1 MKKLLVANRGEI
13 AIRVM
18 RAATEL
24 GLRTVA
30 VYTYEDRFSL
40 HRFKADESY
49 QLGSPTGGEPVK
61 GYLNIKNIVDV
72 AKAAGVEFIHPG
84 YGFLSERAE
93 FAQACKDAG
102 INFVGPSAD
111 LLNRFGDKTA
121 AKELADKV
129 GVPTIPG
136 TGHGMKSFKEV
147 ATACKKIGYPVI
159 LKASFGGGGRGMRVV
174 LSEKELESKLEEAQ
188 REAGAAFGRPEVFVE
203 KYIRRAKHIEVQI
216 IGDKH
221 GNLVHL
227 WERDCSV
234 QRRHQKVVEVA
245 PAAKMSLKL
254 RKAICE
260 SARNLMAGANY
271 THAGTVEFLVDAD
284 EDKFYFIEVNPRVQ
298 VEHTVTEMVTGI
310 DIVKTQILIAQGHA
324 LHQAPINIPKQ
335 DKIETRGVAIQC
347 RITTEDAENNFI
359 PDYGKLTAYRSP
371 AGFGIRL
378 DGASAYG
385 GAVITP
391 FFDSLLVKVTAHDQ
405 TLEDACH
412 RMDRAL
418 REFRIRGV
426 KSNIPFLENV
436 IQHKAFID
444 GDCTTT
450 FIDNT
455 PELFAF
461 KPRQDR
467 ATKLLS
473 YLGDVIVN
481 SRPDV
486 KAKLDAKRK
495 LPEIVVPEVERAS
508 AIPDGSRTA
517 LLKLGAKK
525 FCDEWIPKQKRL
537 LLTDTTMR
545 DAHQSLLATRVRTYD
560 MLRIADFYARN
571 AAGLFSLECWGGA
584 TFDTSMRFLQE
595 DPWERLAELRQ
606 RVPNILF
613 QMLLRGA
620 NAVGYTNYPDN
631 VVTEFVKVSGK
642 AGMDV
647 FRIFDSLNWPEGV
660 ETAMRAV
667 REHTSGICEAAICYT
682 GDILDAKRDKYTLKY
697 YVDLAKKLEKMGAHI
712 LCIKDMAGL
721 CRPYAAKKLVK
732 ALSDEIGV
740 PIHFHT
746 HDTSGLNAA
755 SILNATDSGV
765 HIADAAM
772 AAFSGQTS
780 QPNLNS
786 IVAALQHTP
795 RDTKLNLDALNR
807 ISDYWEQV
815 RAHYYPF
822 EEDIK
827 TGTAEV
833 YQHEMPGGQ
842 YTNLKQQAKSL
853 GLEHR
858 WRDVAAAYAAVNQL
872 FGDIVKVT
880 PSSKVVGDMAL
891 FMVTNDLSVDDVLD
905 AGRKLSFPKSVVEM
919 MQGLIGQPA
928 GGWPKVVQ
936 KIILDSAGAKPL
948 PGRPGAT
955 MKPVDFKKTRAEI
968 AEKTGRDAA
977 SISDEDLM
985 SYLMYPQ
992 VYVDFEKH
1000 NAKFSRTSVIPTSP
1014 FFYGLKVGE
1023 EVTIEIEPGKSLIV
1037 RLISVSAPQPD
1048 GTRNVSFE
1056 LNGQP
1061 RDVTIV
1067 DRSLAETVKRH
1078 AKADPDNAHHVGAP
1092 MPGKVTNIAVK
1103 KGQAVKAG
1111 ERLLSIEAMKME
1123 TAVYAP
1129 RDAKV
1134 GELHVTLGTTIAS
1147 GDLLLVLE

>member
-24 GLRTVA
+24 GMRTVA

-49 QLGSPTGGEPVK
+49 LLGAAKGGEPVK
-61 GYLNIKNIVDV
+61 GYLNIKNIV
-72 AKAAGVEFIHPG
+72 ALASQAGVDLIHPG
-84 YGFLSERAE
+84 YGFLSERAD
-93 FAQACKDAG
+93 FAQGCFDAG
-102 INFVGPSAD
+102 ITFVGPSAD
-111 LLNRFGDKTA
+111 LLGKFGDKTA
-121 AKELADKV
+121 AKALADQAK
-129 GVPTIPG
+129 VPTIPG
-136 TGHGMKSFKEV
+136 TGHGMESIAEM
-147 ATACKKIGYPVI
+147 AAACRSIGYPVI

-174 LSEKELESKLEEAQ
+174 LTEEELEGKLEEAQ
-188 REAGAAFGRPEVFVE
+188 RESMGAFGRSEVFAE

-216 IGDKH
+216 LGDKH

-245 PAAKMSLKL
+245 PASKMDFQL
-254 RKAICE
+254 RKDICE
-260 SARNLMAGANY
+260 AAKRLMAEAGYFN
-271 THAGTVEFLVDAD
+271 AGTVEFLVDD
-284 EDKFYFIEVNPRVQ
+284 DSRKFYFIEVNPRVQ

-310 DIVKTQILIAQGHA
+310 DIVRSQIQIAMGHK
-324 LHQAPINIPKQ
+324 LHQSPINIPLQ
-335 DKIETRGVAIQC
+335 DAIVTRGVAIQS
-347 RITTEDAENNFI
+347 RITTEDPENKFI

-391 FFDSLLVKVTAHDQ
+391 YFDSLLVKVTAYDA
-405 TLEDACH
+405 TLEDACR

-426 KSNIPFLENV
+426 KTNIPFVENV
-436 IQHKAFID
+436 ILHDEFQT
-444 GDCTTT
+444 GRCTTT

-467 ATKLLS
+467 ATKLLH

-486 KAKLDAKRK
+486 RAKRDLNRK
-495 LPEIVVPEVERAS
+495 LPEIILPEFDIS
-508 AIPDGSRTA
+508 KPIPDGSRTR
-517 LLKLGAKK
+517 LLELGPDRFA
-525 FCDEWIPKQKRL
+525 DWIKMQDRL

-545 DAHQSLLATRVRTYD
+545 DAHQSLLATRLRTHD
-560 MLRIADFYARN
+560 LLQIADYYARH
-571 AAGLFSLECWGGA
+571 ASDLFSLECWGGA

-595 DPWERLAELRQ
+595 DPWERLHKLREKI
-606 RVPNILF
+606 PNILF

-631 VVTEFVKVSGK
+631 VVKEFVIRSAE

-647 FRIFDSLNWPEGV
+647 FRIFDSLNWTEGV
-660 ETAMRAV
+660 RVAMEAV
-667 REHTSGICEAAICYT
+667 RENTNSICEAAICYT
-682 GDILDAKRDKYTLKY
+682 GDILDPKRDKYSLKY
-697 YVDLAKKLEKMGAHI
+697 YVDLAKELVKMGAHV
-712 LCIKDMAGL
+712 LAIKDMAGL
-721 CRPYAAKKLVK
+721 CRPYAAKRLVQ
-732 ALSDEIGV
+732 AIRDEVDV

-755 SILNATDSGV
+755 SILSACDAGV
-765 HIADAAM
+765 NIADVAM
-772 AAFSGQTS
+772 ASMSGQTS

-786 IVAALQHTP
+786 VVAALQHTP
-795 RDTKLNLDALNR
+795 RDTTLDLDALNR

-815 RAHYYPF
+815 RCHYYPF

-827 TGTAEV
+827 SGTAEV
-833 YQHEMPGGQ
+833 YIHEMPGGQ

-858 WRDVAAAYAAVNQL
+858 WREVADAYAAVNML

-891 FMVTNDLSVDDVLD
+891 FMVTNELTVEDVLD
-905 AGRKLSFPKSVVEM
+905 STRKHSFPKSVVEM

-928 GGWPKVVQ
+928 GGWPKAIQ
-936 KIILDSAGAKPL
+936 KIILDSAGEHPIE
-948 PGRPGAT
+948 GRAGARL
-955 MKPVDFKKTRAEI
+955 KSIDFATTKIEL
-968 AEKTGRDAA
+968 TGKIGHAA
-977 SISDEDLM
+977 SDEDLM
-985 SYLMYPQ
+985 SYLMYPA
-992 VYVDFEKH
+992 VYIDFINH
-1000 NAKFSRTSVIPTSP
+1000 AKQYGCTSVLPTNA
-1014 FFYGLKVGE
+1014 FFYGLNPNDE
-1023 EVTIEIEPGKSLIV
+1023 ISIDIEPGKTLVVKHLST
-1037 RLISVSAPQPD
+1037 SQAHQD
-1048 GTRNVSFE
+1048 GTKTVSFE

-1061 RDVTIV
+1061 RDITIV
-1067 DRSLAETVKRH
+1067 DTSVAETVRRH
-1078 AKADPDNAHHVGAP
+1078 PKADPDNAKHIGAP
-1092 MPGKVTNIAVK
+1092 MPGKISDVAVK
-1103 KGQAVKAG
+1103 KGQHVKAG
-1111 ERLLSIEAMKME
+1111 DRLLSVEAMKME

-1129 RDAKV
+1129 RD
-1134 GELHVTLGTTIAS
+1134 TTIGEVHVSPGTIISA
-1147 GDLLLVLE
+1147 GDLLIVVD